1 MKNEMGR
8 RVPTR
13 IARAFYRIGMIA
25 PALAL
30 VLAVFATPSRAQDR
44 SSKCPPPTRID
55 NVKENIHGVEITDS
69 YRWLE
74 DQASPETRAW
84 IDAQDKCT
92 ESALRK
98 LPGREAITA
107 RLTALMKVDTVGVPR
122 AYGGRYFFTKRGADQ
137 DLAAIYMRKGADG
150 SAELLVDPGP
160 MSADHTVSV
169 NLARVSED
177 GKLIAFGVRKGGED
191 EVTIHLMDTD
201 TRKELPD
208 QLPRSDYFGV
218 VILPGRGGLYY
229 SRLTG
234 EGPRVYFHALGTDS
248 ANDKEI
254 FGQGYGKDKIIGIDI
269 SDDGRYLSILVAYG
283 SGTERSEVYVQ
294 DVRNHGPITKI
305 VKDVD
310 GFFNGEIAGDTMYV
324 LTNWQAPKWRVIA
337 VDLKNPAQEHWRVVI
352 PEGDARIESAG
363 LAGGKLLVQY
373 TRNATSALKLFG
385 VNGKAAGEVKLPALG
400 TVTGLQGHWNSGE
413 AFFGFRSFPIP
424 ETIYRYDVAKGSLT
438 PWARPKVPIESAEYE
453 VKQVWYESKDKT
465 RVPMFLFYKKG
476 LKLDGSRQV
485 LLTGYGGFDVSE
497 TPNFV
502 ANAVVWAEQGGVW
515 AVANM
520 RGGGEFG
527 EAWHHAG
534 MMGNKQNVF
543 DDFISAAEWLVKNN
557 YTKPVKLSIM
567 GGSNGG
573 LLVGAALTQRPDLF
587 QAVVCLYPLLDMIR
601 FQKFLVARWWVPE
614 YGSSD
619 DPEQFKYIY
628 AYSPYQH
635 VRAGTKYPAVLFI
648 TGDGDT
654 RVAPLH
660 ARKMAAEL
668 QAETGSD
675 RPVLLLYDTKSGHSG
690 GRPIGKQI
698 EEGTDLLSF
707 LFWQLGVSVQ

>member
-1 MKNEMGR
+1 MKIELDR
-8 RVPTR
+8 SVPTR
-13 IARAFYRIGMIA
+13 IGRAIYRMGMGAAAI
-25 PALAL
+25 ALA
-30 VLAVFATPSRAQDR
+30 VAVFAAMGRAQDM
-44 SSKCPPPTRID
+44 SAKCPPPTRTD
-55 NVKENIHGVEITDS
+55 NVKENVHGVEISDP

-74 DQASPETRAW
+74 DQTSPETRAW
-84 IDAQDKCT
+84 IDAQDRCT

-107 RLTALMKVDTVGVPR
+107 RLTALMKVDTIGVPR
-122 AYGGRYFFTKRGADQ
+122 AYGGRYFFTKREADQ

-150 SAELLVDPGP
+150 PDELLVDPGP

-169 NLARVSED
+169 NLTRVSED
-177 GKLIAFGVRKGGED
+177 GKLIAYGVRKGGED

-201 TRKELPD
+201 TRKELAD

-218 VILPGRGGLYY
+218 VILPAGGGIYY
-229 SRLTG
+229 SRLTAD
-234 EGPRVYFHALGTDS
+234 GPRVYFHAMGTDA

-254 FGQGYGKDKIIGIDI
+254 FGKGYGKDKIIGVDI
-269 SDDGRYLSILVAYG
+269 SDDGQYLSILVAYG
-283 SGTERSEVYVQ
+283 SGTEHSEVYVQ
-294 DVRNHGPITKI
+294 DVKNHGPITQI
-305 VKDVD
+305 VKPMD
-310 GFFNGEIAGDTMYV
+310 GFFNGEIAGGTMYL
-324 LTNWQAPKWRVIA
+324 LTNWQAPKWKVIA
-337 VDLKNPAQEHWRVVI
+337 VDLKNPGQEHWRVVI
-352 PEGDARIESAG
+352 PEGDARMESAG
-363 LAGGKLLVQY
+363 LSGGKLLVEY
-373 TRNATSALKLFG
+373 TRNATSELKLFD
-385 VNGKAAGEVKLPALG
+385 VSGKEAVAVKLPALG

-413 AFFGFRSFPIP
+413 VFFGFRSFPIP
-424 ETIYRYDVAKGSLT
+424 ETIYRYDVAKGTLT
-438 PWARPKVPIESAEYE
+438 AWAKPKVPIESANYE

-476 LKLDGSRQV
+476 LKLDGARPA

-515 AVANM
+515 AVTNM

-534 MMGNKQNVF
+534 MMENKQNVF
-543 DDFISAAEWLVKNN
+543 DDFIYAAEWLVKNN
-557 YTKPVKLSIM
+557 YTKPAKLSIM

-619 DPEQFKYIY
+619 DAEQFKYLY
-628 AYSPYQH
+628 AYSPYH
-635 VRAGTKYPAVLFI
+635 NVHAGTKYPAVLFI

-668 QAETGSD
+668 QAATGSD

>member
-1 MKNEMGR
+1 MKIEMDR
-8 RVPTR
+8 SVPTR
-13 IARAFYRIGMIA
+13 IGRAIYRMGMGA
-25 PALAL
+25 AAFAL
-30 VLAVFATPSRAQDR
+30 VIAGFAISGRAQDMAA
-44 SSKCPPPTRID
+44 KCPPPTRTD
-55 NVKENIHGVEITDS
+55 NVKDNVQGVEITDS

-74 DQASPETRAW
+74 DQTSPETRAW

-92 ESALRK
+92 ESVLRK

-107 RLTALMKVDTVGVPR
+107 RLTGLMKVDTVGVPR

-150 SAELLVDPGP
+150 PDELMVDPGP

-177 GKLIAFGVRKGGED
+177 GRLIAYGVRKGGED

-218 VILPGRGGLYY
+218 VILPAGGGIYY
-229 SRLTG
+229 SRLTAD
-234 EGPRVYFHALGTDS
+234 GPRVYFHAMGTDA

-254 FGQGYGKDKIIGIDI
+254 LGKGYGKDKIIGVDI
-269 SDDGRYLSILVAYG
+269 SDDGQYLSILVAYG
-283 SGTERSEVYVQ
+283 SGTEHSEVYVQ
-294 DVRNHGPITKI
+294 DVKNHGAIVQI
-305 VKDVD
+305 VKAMD
-310 GFFNGEIAGDTMYV
+310 GFFNGEIAGDTMYL
-324 LTNWQAPKWRVIA
+324 LTNWQAPKWKVIA
-337 VDLKNPAQEHWRVVI
+337 VDLKNPGQEHWRVVI
-352 PEGDARIESAG
+352 PEGDARMESAG
-363 LAGGKLLVQY
+363 LAGGKLLVEY
-373 TRNATSALKLFG
+373 TRNATSELKLFD
-385 VNGKAAGEVKLPALG
+385 VSGKAAGEVKLPALG
-400 TVTGLQGHWNSGE
+400 TVTGSQGHWNSGE
-413 AFFGFRSFPIP
+413 VFFGFRSFPIP
-424 ETIYRYDVAKGSLT
+424 ETIYRYDVANGTLT
-438 PWARPKVPIESAEYE
+438 AWARPKVPIESANYE

-476 LKLDGSRQV
+476 LKLDGARPA

-515 AVANM
+515 AVTNM

-534 MMGNKQNVF
+534 MMANKQNVF
-543 DDFISAAEWLVKNN
+543 DDFIWAAEWLVKNN
-557 YTKPVKLSIM
+557 YTKPAKLSIM

-587 QAVVCLYPLLDMIR
+587 QAVVCLYPLLDMVR

-619 DPEQFKYIY
+619 DPEQFKYLY
-628 AYSPYQH
+628 AYSPYH
-635 VRAGTKYPAVLFI
+635 NVHAGTKYPAVLFI

-668 QAETGSD
+668 QADTGSE
-675 RPVLLLYDTKSGHSG
+675 RPVMLLYDTKSGHSG

>member
-1 MKNEMGR
+1 MKNDLGR
-8 RVPTR
+8 NVPAR
-13 IARAFYRIGMIA
+13 IARGFCRMGIISV
-25 PALAL
+25 ALPFVVAL
-30 VLAVFATPSRAQDR
+30 CATPGRAQDMAA
-44 SSKCPPPTRID
+44 KCPPPTRTD
-55 NVKENIHGVEITDS
+55 HVKETIHGVEITDS

-74 DQASPETRAW
+74 DQTSPETRAW
-84 IDAQDKCT
+84 IDAQDRCT
-92 ESALRK
+92 ESVLRK
-98 LPGREAITA
+98 LPGRDAIAA
-107 RLTALMKVDTVGVPR
+107 RLTTLMKVDTASVPR
-122 AYGGRYFFTKRGADQ
+122 AFGGRYFFTKRGADQ
-137 DLAAIYMRKGADG
+137 DLAAIYMRKGAEGAD
-150 SAELLVDPGP
+150 ELLVDPEP

-177 GKLIAFGVRKGGED
+177 GKLIAYGVRKGGED

-201 TRKELPD
+201 TKKELPD

-218 VILPGRGGLYY
+218 VILPGRGGVYY
-229 SRLTG
+229 SRLMA
-234 EGPRVYFHALGTDS
+234 EGARVYFHPLGTAA

-254 FGQGYGKDKIIGIDI
+254 FGQGYGRDKIIGIDI
-269 SDDGRYLSILVAYG
+269 SDVGQYLSILVAYG
-283 SGTERSEVYVQ
+283 SGTERSEVYVM
-294 DVRNHGPITKI
+294 DVKNHGPITPIEKE
-305 VKDVD
+305 VQ
-310 GFFNGEIAGDTMYV
+310 GFFNGEIAGETMYL
-324 LTNWQAPKWRVIA
+324 LTNWKAPNWRVLA
-337 VDLKNPAQEHWRVVI
+337 VDLKHPEQEKWRVVV
-352 PEGDARIESAG
+352 PEGEARIENAG
-363 LAGGKLLVQY
+363 LAGGKLIVEY
-373 TRNATSALKLFG
+373 TRNATSELKLFD
-385 VNGKAAGEVKLPALG
+385 VSGKAASEVRLPALG

-413 AFFGFRSFPIP
+413 VFFGFRSFPIP
-424 ETIYRYDVAKGSLT
+424 ETIFRYDVAKGMLT
-438 PWARPKVPIESAEYE
+438 TWARPKVPIESANYE

-465 RVPMFLFYKKG
+465 KVPMFLFYKKG
-476 LKLDGSRQV
+476 LKLDGARPV
-485 LLTGYGGFDVSE
+485 LMTGYGGFDVSE

-515 AVANM
+515 AVPNM

-534 MMGNKQNVF
+534 MMANKQNVF
-543 DDFISAAEWLVKNN
+543 DDFIWAAEWLIKNN
-557 YTKPVKLSIM
+557 YSKPAKLSIM

-601 FQKFLVARWWVPE
+601 YQKFLVAKWWVPE

-628 AYSPYQH
+628 AYSPYHH
-635 VRAGTKYPAVLFI
+635 VQKGTKYPAVLFI

-660 ARKMAAEL
+660 ARKMAAEM

-675 RPVLLLYDTKSGHSG
+675 RPVMLLYDTKSGHSG

-707 LFWQLGVSVQ
+707 LFWQLE

>member
-1 MKNEMGR
+1 MKIEMER
-8 RVPTR
+8 SVP
-13 IARAFYRIGMIA
+13 ARIGRVIYRMGMGA
-25 PALAL
+25 VAFAL
-30 VLAVFATPSRAQDR
+30 VIAGFAISGRAQDMAV
-44 SSKCPPPTRID
+44 KCPPPTRTD
-55 NVKENIHGVEITDS
+55 NVKENVQGVEITDP

-74 DQASPETRAW
+74 DQTSPETRAW

-92 ESALRK
+92 ESELRK
-98 LPGREAITA
+98 LPGRDAITA
-107 RLTALMKVDTVGVPR
+107 RLTALMKVDTIGVPR

-137 DLAAIYMRKGADG
+137 DLAAIYMRKGAEGAD
-150 SAELLVDPGP
+150 ELLVDPGP

-177 GKLIAFGVRKGGED
+177 GKLIAYGVRKGGED

-201 TRKELPD
+201 TRKELAD

-218 VILPGRGGLYY
+218 VILPTGGGIYY
-229 SRLTG
+229 SRLTAD
-234 EGPRVYFHALGTDS
+234 GPRVYFHPMGTDA

-254 FGQGYGKDKIIGIDI
+254 FGKGYGKDKIIGVDI
-269 SDDGRYLSILVAYG
+269 SDGGQYLSILVAYG
-283 SGTERSEVYVQ
+283 SGTEHSEVYVQ
-294 DVRNHGPITKI
+294 DVKNHGPITQI
-305 VKDVD
+305 VKAMD
-310 GFFNGEIAGDTMYV
+310 GFFNGEIAGDTMYL
-324 LTNWQAPKWRVIA
+324 LTNWQAPKWKVMA
-337 VDLKNPAQEHWRVVI
+337 VDLKNPGQEHWRVVI
-352 PEGDARIESAG
+352 PEGDARMESAG
-363 LAGGKLLVQY
+363 LAGGKLLVEY
-373 TRNATSALKLFG
+373 TRNATSELKLFD
-385 VNGKAAGEVKLPALG
+385 VNGKAASEVKLPALG
-400 TVTGLQGHWNSGE
+400 TVTGSQGHWNSSE
-413 AFFGFRSFPIP
+413 VFFGFRSFPIP
-424 ETIYRYDVAKGSLT
+424 ETIYRYEVAKGTLT
-438 PWARPKVPIESAEYE
+438 AWARPKVPIESANYE

-476 LKLDGSRQV
+476 LKLDGARPA

-515 AVANM
+515 AVTNM

-534 MMGNKQNVF
+534 MMEKKQNVF
-543 DDFISAAEWLVKNN
+543 DDFIYAAEWLVKNN
-557 YTKPVKLSIM
+557 YTKPAKLSIM

-587 QAVVCLYPLLDMIR
+587 QAVVCLYPLLDMVR

-619 DPEQFKYIY
+619 DAEQFKYLY
-628 AYSPYQH
+628 AYSPYH
-635 VRAGTKYPAVLFI
+635 NVHAGTKYPAVLFI

-668 QAETGSD
+668 QASTGSD
-675 RPVLLLYDTKSGHSG
+675 RPVMLLYDTKSGHSG